1 MVLPLMQVIAVFFAA
16 TGLAGAVGV
25 AEGVGVGTGAACVKV
40 TLTIGVENV
49 KPYAAKRSQPSFS
62 FTTVVATLFSP
73 VSLTIEML
81 A

>member
-1 MVLPLMQVIAVFFAA
+1 MQVIAVFFAA
-16 TGLAGAVGV
+16 TGLDTAGAGV